1 MKRQTRE
8 AEEHRRAAASEA
20 AAISKRMAVQH
31 VFARAA
37 SKSKKLERQIQHK
50 EEELKKTQAKEEKE
64 HLRAEVEARGREL
77 EETRAKLKS
86 LAEDRAKLA
95 ETQRMHAELTQ
106 KHAGVGSNQTNP
118 PWRKKSNTPRI

>member
-1 MKRQTRE
+1 MWGEEQLKETAQWALERQNQQLEELKRQTRE

-64 HLRAEVEARGREL
+64 HLDFASEHDTGSDL
-77 EETRAKLKS
+77 FHSTLKKGIKLLSKS
-86 LAEDRAKLA
+86 AIKISEKA
-95 ETQRMHAELTQ
+95 
-106 KHAGVGSNQTNP
+106 
-118 PWRKKSNTPRI
+118 